1 MKALKELRSLASP
14 KAAEG
19 AKRFFK
25 TGKGQYSEHDK
36 FLGVSIP
43 KVRTVAKNYYHL
55 ELDEIESILSSP
67 YNEERFLAL
76 VLLVEKYES
85 SPKAVFDFYIENL
98 DQVNNWNLVDVS
110 AHHIV
115 GAYLIDKDKNRLLQ
129 LVKSP
134 NMWHRRVA
142 IVSTWHFIRN
152 SQFEW
157 TIKLAEILLSDNH
170 DLMHKATGW
179 MLREVGKKD
188 ESVLL
193 SFLEKHSTK
202 MPRTML
208 RYSIERLG
216 KRDKEEFLERG
227 NK

>member
-1 MKALKELRSLASP
+1 MKASKELQILASS
-14 KAAEG
+14 KVAEG

-43 KVRTVAKNYYHL
+43 KVRKVAKNYYHL

-76 VLLVEKYES
+76 VLLVEKYKS
-85 SPKAVFDFYIENL
+85 DHQAAFDFYIENL
-98 DQVNNWNLVDVS
+98 DKVNNWNLVDVS
-110 AHHIV
+110 AHYIV
-115 GAYLIDKDKNRLLQ
+115 GRHLLNSDKSFLLT
-129 LVKSP
+129 LVKSK

-142 IVSTWHFIRN
+142 IVATWYFIRN
-152 SQFEW
+152 NQLEW
-157 TIKLAEILLSDNH
+157 TLKLAEILLSDTH

-188 ESVLL
+188 EKALQQ
-193 SFLEKHSTK
+193 FLEKHHK
-202 MPRTML
+202 QMPRTML
-208 RYSIERLG
+208 RYSIERLD
-216 KRDKEEFLERG
+216 KKDKERFLG
-227 NK
+227 Y

>member
-1 MKALKELRSLASP
+1 MKVLKELRSLASP

-25 TGKGQYSEHDK
+25 TGKGQYAEYDN

-43 KVRTVAKNYYHL
+43 QVRTVAKNYYHL
-55 ELDEIESILSSP
+55 ELDEIESILSSS

-76 VLLVEKYES
+76 VLLVKKYEN
-85 SPKAVFDFYIENL
+85 SPQAVFDFYIKNL
-98 DQVNNWNLVDVS
+98 GHVNNWNLVDAS
-110 AHHIV
+110 AHFIV
-115 GAYLIDKDKNRLLQ
+115 GRHLLNSE
-129 LVKSP
+129 KSFLLTLAKSQ

-142 IVSTWHFIRN
+142 IVATWYFIRN
-152 SQFEW
+152 NQYDW
-157 TIKLAEILLSDNH
+157 TIKLAEMLLADTH

-188 ESVLL
+188 ESILL
-193 SFLEKHSTK
+193 SFLEKHHTK

-208 RYSIERLG
+208 RYSIERLS
-216 KRDKEEFLERG
+216 KEKQSYFMR
-227 NK
+227 

>member
-14 KAAEG
+14 IAAEG

-25 TGKGQYSEHDK
+25 TGKGQYAEHDK

-43 KVRTVAKNYYHL
+43 QVRTVAKNYYHL
-55 ELDEIESILSSP
+55 ELDEIESILLSK

-76 VLLVEKYES
+76 VLLVKKYEN
-85 SPKAVFDFYIENL
+85 SPKVVFDFYIKNL
-98 DQVNNWNLVDVS
+98 GHINNWNLVDVS
-110 AHHIV
+110 AHFIV
-115 GAYLIDKDKNRLLQ
+115 GRHLLNSDKSFLLT
-129 LVKSP
+129 LAKSK

-142 IVSTWHFIRN
+142 IVATWYYIRN
-152 SQFEW
+152 NQHDW
-157 TIKLAEILLSDNH
+157 TIKLAEILLNDTH

-188 ESVLL
+188 EKVLID
-193 SFLEKHSTK
+193 FLEIHSKK

-208 RYSIERLG
+208 RYAIERL
-216 KRDKEEFLERG
+216 DKKDKTRFLG
-227 NK
+227 H